1 MFRGLGNDIVEIER
15 IKKAIEKNSKFR
27 DKVFTAREVEAVSK
41 RSDPYPSYAGRFA
54 AKEAV
59 SKAFGTGV
67 RGFRLVDIE
76 ILNDKLGKPEVV
88 LGGEL
93 AERYR
98 GYTVELSI
106 SHSKEYATAVA
117 ILLEK

>member
-1 MFRGLGNDIVEIER
+1 M
-15 IKKAIEKNSKFR
+15 
-27 DKVFTAREVEAVSK
+27 
-41 RSDPYPSYAGRFA
+41 
-54 AKEAV
+54 
-59 SKAFGTGV
+59 
-67 RGFRLVDIE
+67 DIE

-93 AERYR
+93 AEKYR

-106 SHSKEYATAVA
+106 SHSREYATAVA